1 MRPIVCNLIGTGK
14 KYTCLNIRYGIK
26 VIKSGLSA
34 EEGVIF
40 SLEQEKT
47 TGALPQNESKYED
60 FVTKLKVKQ
69 KYENLVLFRENFYNN
84 FPRIPKK
91 MYDI

>member
-1 MRPIVCNLIGTGK
+1 M
-14 KYTCLNIRYGIK
+14 
-26 VIKSGLSA
+26 
-34 EEGVIF
+34 
-40 SLEQEKT
+40 EQEKT